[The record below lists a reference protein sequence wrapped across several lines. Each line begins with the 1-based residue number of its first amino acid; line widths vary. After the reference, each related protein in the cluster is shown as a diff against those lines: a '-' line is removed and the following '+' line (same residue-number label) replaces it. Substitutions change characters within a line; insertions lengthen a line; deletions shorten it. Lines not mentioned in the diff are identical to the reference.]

1 MTSIHFKHIYAHQ
14 IGWIISPHISGN
26 KFPTNISNHLVV
38 TRFRDPFGS
47 WHLLWWIYGSG
58 SCWCMKKTVPPFFCV
73 KAIKNMFK
81 NQEQVNDLKNPS
93 IFDFLFLNDYIYI
106 YTIYVY
112 EYHTYIITVSF
123 ETFRSIFL
131 QTSPNFGD
139 YLHSSIRFR
148 TATAPSRELG
158 WLQLQT
164 SSFVVHLLITK
175 HRPELW
181 FRGMYITVSYIWNNN
196 TTLKIDMCVSPVVP
210 FRKLWANLCSNHPKN
225 TVVLSLPVT
234 WNQDMGQKRIIL
246 SKPKSFILDSW
257 QRISLKCFFN
267 DVIYRLGLQII
278 GSNWLDCSARILS
291 TPTTPQKRNHF
302 IGPKLIVLYFT
313 LESPSRTAREP
324 QPRLDLL
331 VK

>member
-1 MTSIHFKHIYAHQ
+1 MLIKLDESSPPTFRGTNSQQIFQTTWWWHDFGILLGVDISFDGFTAREVAGAWKKPSPHFFLCKSNKKHVQKSRTGKRLEEPIHF
-14 IGWIISPHISGN
+14 WFLIS
-26 KFPTNISNHLVV
+26 KWL
-38 TRFRDPFGS
+38 
-47 WHLLWWIYGSG
+47 
-58 SCWCMKKTVPPFFCV
+58 
-73 KAIKNMFK
+73 
-81 NQEQVNDLKNPS
+81 
-93 IFDFLFLNDYIYI
+93 YI

-246 SKPKSFILDSW
+246 SKPKSFILDRFPAAWTWSW

-291 TPTTPQKRNHF
+291 TPTTPQKRNHL